1 MPDEQGNRDCLFL
14 KKRGNPGN
22 NHTKRGTGHATNP
35 SLIV

>member
-22 NHTKRGTGHATNP
+22 NHTINEGLVMQPIPR
-35 SLIV
+35 